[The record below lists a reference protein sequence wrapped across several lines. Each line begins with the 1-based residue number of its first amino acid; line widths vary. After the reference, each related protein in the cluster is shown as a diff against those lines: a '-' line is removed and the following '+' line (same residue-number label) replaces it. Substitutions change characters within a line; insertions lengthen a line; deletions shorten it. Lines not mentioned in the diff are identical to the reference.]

1 MFIGHL
7 AVGFASQRV
16 APRASLG
23 LLLAAPLLPDLLWP
37 IFLFTGWEQ
46 VRIDPGNTAFTPLDF
61 VSYPYSHSLAAD
73 AVWAALLAL
82 AYWWYRRD
90 RTGAVVLAAGV
101 LSHWICDAV
110 THRPDMP
117 LYPGGPVVG
126 LGLWNSVAG
135 TILVEAVLFTLG
147 VWLYATATSAR
158 DRVGRYAFWGLVA
171 LLLLMYAAAAQGQ
184 PPPSVTALAAVG
196 LGAWLF
202 PLWGWWLDHHRA
214 VVTVRS

>member
-1 MFIGHL
+1 MFIGHF
-7 AVGFASQRV
+7 AVGFASKRV

-23 LLLAAPLLPDLLWP
+23 LLLLAPLLPDLLWP

-82 AYWWYRRD
+82 ACWWYTRD
-90 RTGAVVLAAGV
+90 RAGSVVLAAGV

-135 TILVEAVLFTLG
+135 TILVEAVLFALG
-147 VWLYATATSAR
+147 VWVYATTTSAR
-158 DRVGRYAFWGLVA
+158 DRVGRYAFWGLAA
-171 LLLLMYAAAAQGQ
+171 LLSLLYAGAAHGQ

-202 PLWGWWLDHHRA
+202 PLWGWWLDRRRE
-214 VVTVRS
+214 VRS